1 LKEESAYPDI
11 SYILARK
18 AKVRE
23 AASKRS
29 FAEKV
34 AMVEALN
41 SRLAPLKAA
50 RNRRVLRLKD
60 FTDADM
66 AAIEASE
73 MSPEHDHLNAEFA
86 AWKP

>member
-1 LKEESAYPDI
+1 MKEESAYPDI
-11 SYILARK
+11 SDILARK
-18 AKVRE
+18 AKGWE

-73 MSPEHDHLNAEFA
+73 MSPEHDHLNAELA